1 MASHDAKLRHSILRS
16 FRSSNDVH
24 LLFGG
29 RARSGKLPI
38 AKAIVCTNNR
48 GSSFGEGFCR
58 LYCSWLAP

>member
-1 MASHDAKLRHSILRS
+1 MTFTCCSAA
-16 FRSSNDVH
+16 VP
-24 LLFGG
+24 
-29 RARSGKLPI
+29 RSGKPPI